1 MRGLIYTKAPI
12 QRYIEKLIWDGGG
25 GGVIRAWECEM
36 HKGGERG
43 GTKESSRKDGHA
55 SVGASSTYLH
65 PDLNNRNV
73 TSGGGAARTL
83 T

>member
-1 MRGLIYTKAPI
+1 
-12 QRYIEKLIWDGGG
+12 
-25 GGVIRAWECEM
+25 M